1 MKALRKR
8 SASAEKRAHIAS
20 ALKRAQ
26 GAGRFFVLLLAL
38 LSQAL
43 AQAPALKPVPDEEA
57 LRRHVQALA
66 SEKFEGRRAGTTG
79 AALAA
84 RYIAEEFARLGL
96 RPCCATSRSGARPT
110 YQDYLQT
117 FNLAGRGQLGQRNEM
132 SFTDA
137 EGASLDLRL
146 NEDWLPLPWTTSARL
161 EQLPAV
167 VVNGGIVAEELKRDD
182 YAGLDVR
189 GKAVIL
195 PSRTPEEAD
204 PHNPLA
210 RYAEPRWRATAA
222 RERGARAIIFV
233 SGETRLADDPLVR
246 SEAEHVAGD
255 AQIVAVVVSE
265 AAARRLLATNDVR
278 RNSTSSALNGDAS
291 PSRARPSAVRLTIQ
305 TDIVRR
311 HFETANVVGI
321 VEGTDPALRAEAVLI
336 GAHYDHLGLGGRG
349 SLAPDQRAIH
359 YGADDNASGTAAL
372 IELARIFAQQRPRR
386 TFIFAAFGGEEL
398 GLLGSN
404 YYVRNPIIPL
414 AQTVAMLNMDM
425 IGRLRQGRL
434 TVGGI
439 GSAAEWRA
447 LVEEV
452 NRRLAPLRS
461 GSSAEEAQGLF
472 RLTLNPDGFG
482 PSDHAS
488 FYARRIPVLFFWT
501 GTHEDYHKP
510 SDTADKINYVGQT
523 QIALFV
529 AEIAREIDRLPQRPT
544 YAVVRGETNMRATG
558 FRVYLG
564 TIPNYAES
572 DRGVRLEAV
581 REDSP
586 AARAGLKGGDV
597 IVKLAGRDVRNI
609 YDYTNALSEMQP
621 NVEYEI
627 EVERDGRRLRLKITP
642 EARRR

>member
-1 MKALRKR
+1 MSALRSR
-8 SASAEKRAHIAS
+8 FTPLERHARSDSASTQVIRATR
-20 ALKRAQ
+20 L
-26 GAGRFFVLLLAL
+26 GVLSLLL
-38 LSQAL
+38 LSQAI
-43 AQAPALKPVPDEEA
+43 AQAPAPKPIPDETA
-57 LRRHVQALA
+57 LRRHVQTLA
-66 SEKFEGRRAGTTG
+66 SEKFEGRRAGTPG

-96 RPCCATSRSGARPT
+96 RPCCATSHDLEQPAYR
-110 YQDYLQT
+110 DYWQT

-137 EGASLDLRL
+137 EGATLDLRL
-146 NEDWLPLPWTTSARL
+146 NEDWVPLMWTASARV
-161 EQLPAV
+161 EEIPAV

-182 YAGLDVR
+182 YAGLDLR

-195 PSRTPEEAD
+195 PSMVPEEAD

-233 SGETRLADDPLVR
+233 SSQTRLADDPLVR
-246 SEAEHVAGD
+246 SEAEHAAGD
-255 AQIVAVVVSE
+255 AQLIAVVVSQ
-265 AAARRLLATNDVR
+265 AAARRLLAANGVR
-278 RNSTSSALNGDAS
+278 RTDVSLANEPNGAAS
-291 PSRARPSAVRLTIQ
+291 RVRADGIRLTIQ
-305 TDIVRR
+305 TEIVRR
-311 HFETANVVGI
+311 NLETANVIGI
-321 VEGTDPALRAEAVLI
+321 VEGADPALRAEAVLI

-372 IELARIFAQQRPRR
+372 IELARIFTQQRPRR

-404 YYVRNPIIPL
+404 HYVRNPVFPL

-434 TVGGI
+434 TVGGV
-439 GSAAEWRA
+439 GSASEWRA

-452 NRRLAPLRS
+452 NRRLTPMRS
-461 GSSAEEAQGLF
+461 GGGAATQGIF
-472 RLTLNPDGFG
+472 NLTLNPDGFG

-488 FYARRIPVLFFWT
+488 FYARRVPVLFFWT
-501 GTHEDYHKP
+501 GTHEDYHRP

-544 YAVVRGETNMRATG
+544 YAITRGEPSGRTTG

-581 REDSP
+581 REGSP
-586 AARAGLKGGDV
+586 AARAGLKSGDL
-597 IVKLAGRDVRNI
+597 IVKLAGREVRNI

-621 NVEYEI
+621 NVEYEV
-627 EVERDGRRLRLKITP
+627 EVERDGRRLRLRITP